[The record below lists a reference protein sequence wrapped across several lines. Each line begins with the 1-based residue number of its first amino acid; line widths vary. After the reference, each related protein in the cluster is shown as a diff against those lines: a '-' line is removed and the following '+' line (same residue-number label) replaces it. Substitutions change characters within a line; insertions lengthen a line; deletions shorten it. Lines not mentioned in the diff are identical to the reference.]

1 MKILMENFNKFLE
14 EQEMPEVEMEEEE
27 ESPDLEMAMDE
38 LLDDILQEGI
48 LSEYGVGDEYDHL
61 RSSPDEEPASKEEVK
76 SGIKQIIKSS
86 EGQKVAQ
93 EIEKA
98 AEQQAGDSKPS
109 SEDYILATKNLINN
123 GALGRLASTAATIP
137 VFSFFGALFGGA
149 GAEPHHSS
157 SMWLNN
163 PEAISKAV
171 KAAEVMG
178 AYGGAAAGSLILALV
193 ISHMVGKVGR
203 LAKMNQ
209 QYRTKGIPDKYRK

>member
-61 RSSPDEEPASKEEVK
+61 RSSPDEEPGKEEE

-98 AEQQAGDSKPS
+98 AEQQAGFQ
-109 SEDYILATKNLINN
+109 A
-123 GALGRLASTAATIP
+123 
-137 VFSFFGALFGGA
+137 
-149 GAEPHHSS
+149 
-157 SMWLNN
+157 
-163 PEAISKAV
+163 
-171 KAAEVMG
+171 
-178 AYGGAAAGSLILALV
+178 
-193 ISHMVGKVGR
+193 
-203 LAKMNQ
+203 
-209 QYRTKGIPDKYRK
+209 

>member
-1 MKILMENFNKFLE
+1 MGRSTEQKAEKMSVYFNPK
-14 EQEMPEVEMEEEE
+14 
-27 ESPDLEMAMDE
+27 
-38 LLDDILQEGI
+38 
-48 LSEYGVGDEYDHL
+48 
-61 RSSPDEEPASKEEVK
+61 
-76 SGIKQIIKSS
+76 
-86 EGQKVAQ
+86 
-93 EIEKA
+93 KA